1 MTEPMTDPS
10 GSGLRRYRGAFADS
24 ARWERFEFRPN
35 DVVITTP
42 SKSGTT
48 WMQTIVGM
56 LIFGRVDL
64 GEPLS
69 VLSPWLD
76 MLMHTDDQVF
86 GVLERQRHR
95 RFFKTHTPID
105 GIPRVDGVSYI
116 AVVRHPLDVA
126 LSDLDH
132 ASNMHTERAV
142 ELLAAASG
150 APLPDEPRPERP
162 KEPGDYLRWFI
173 DNDEQPCGSGPYG
186 LADFSQQALTYWDA
200 REGPG
205 VHLFHY
211 AEMWSDLDRQ
221 MRRVA
226 DALGVEAD
234 PEVWDEL
241 VDAATLDSM
250 RSRASDTVPNVH
262 QGIWVDPAK
271 FFRAGGTRD
280 WASLLSADD
289 VTHFEARA
297 QALLGP
303 ATEWALGREPSP

>member
-1 MTEPMTDPS
+1 MTDPS

-24 ARWERFEFRPN
+24 ARWERFEFRPD

-86 GVLERQRHR
+86 GVLERQHHR

-105 GIPRVDGVSYI
+105 GIPRADGVTYI

-132 ASNMHTERAV
+132 ASNMRTERAV

-162 KEPGDYLRWFI
+162 SDPGDYLRWFI
-173 DNDEQPCGSGPYG
+173 DNDERPCGSGPYG
-186 LADFSQQALTYWDA
+186 LADFSQQTLTYWDA

-262 QGIWVDPAK
+262 QGIWADPAK

-297 QALLGP
+297 HALLGP

>member
-24 ARWERFEFRPN
+24 ARWERFEFRPD

-86 GVLERQRHR
+86 GVLERQHHR

-105 GIPRVDGVSYI
+105 GIPRADGVTYI

-132 ASNMHTERAV
+132 ASNMRTERAV

-162 KEPGDYLRWFI
+162 SDPGDYLRWFI
-173 DNDEQPCGSGPYG
+173 DNDERPCGSGPYG
-186 LADFSQQALTYWDA
+186 LADFSQQTLTYWDA
-200 REGPG
+200 RGEPG

-241 VDAATLDSM
+241 VDGATLDSM

-262 QGIWVDPAK
+262 QGIWADPAK

-289 VTHFEARA
+289 IAHFEARA
-297 QALLGP
+297 HATLGP

>member
-1 MTEPMTDPS
+1 MTDPS

-241 VDAATLDSM
+241 VDGATLDSM